1 MPLVMTPLMNVR
13 REILFATRSLVVRL
27 VPSGMPATSTWNM
40 KQLDG
45 TLFFADLMPESIHT
59 QGKNSTGSFEHP
71 EDQLL

>member
-1 MPLVMTPLMNVR
+1 
-13 REILFATRSLVVRL
+13 
-27 VPSGMPATSTWNM
+27 M